1 MYELNPKDFKDLD
14 EEDVKENGLNTTS
27 PNESENEVN
36 KEYNNCTLV
45 IEEGVF
51 SEIARRGKYGLKRVS

>member
-14 EEDVKENGLNTTS
+14 EEDVKEKGLNTTS

-36 KEYNNCTLV
+36 KE
-45 IEEGVF
+45 
-51 SEIARRGKYGLKRVS
+51 

>member
-14 EEDVKENGLNTTS
+14 EEDVKEKGLNTTS

-45 IEEGVF
+45 IEGGVF
-51 SEIARRGKYGLKRVS
+51 SEIARRGKYDLKRVS